1 MEMPDAI
8 FANFRKFLK
17 KFNNGLP
24 NVIPVMVD
32 EKSYTVNEQI
42 VVVFIFERIKILTA
56 SIRKVAILK

>member
-24 NVIPVMVD
+24 NVIPAIVD
-32 EKSYTVNEQI
+32 EKSYTINEQI
-42 VVVFIFERIKILTA
+42 VVVFI
-56 SIRKVAILK
+56 LK